1 MPDSPRTDARRL
13 RRALIALFLA
23 ALALSG
29 CGGVPDIKI
38 PSIPDISKTGGASFD
53 IDGNPFQVSQSGSIQ
68 ADFGHPNPLTYSG
81 PDGCA
86 GHYFTADYTEDIQVF
101 FRYSKKGAYLL
112 IDNGAEPV
120 YRFGPPV
127 RSGSKLVFGNAT
139 PRDRQITVLVN
150 CPTGA

>member
-1 MPDSPRTDARRL
+1 VPDSPRVNARPL
-13 RRALIALFLA
+13 RHSLIVVAVA
-23 ALALSG
+23 ALALGG
-29 CGGVPDIKI
+29 CGGVPGISV

-53 IDGNPFQVSQSGSIQ
+53 IDGNTFQVSQSGSIQ

-86 GHYFTADYTEDIQVF
+86 GRYFTADYTENIEVF

-120 YRFGPPV
+120 YRFGPPLQK
-127 RSGSKLVFGNAT
+127 GKQLIFTNAT
-139 PRDRQITVLVN
+139 PNDRRITVLIN